1 MHFVVFGGSG
11 DMGRR
16 AALELA
22 RTPGVE
28 RVTVAGRSLASAQR
42 AQSQIVETLLAQD
55 PSRLSACEVAVAAV
69 DAADQE
75 AVARLMDDHHVA
87 VGALGPFYLYE
98 ETMVRA
104 AIDVRTPYVS
114 ICDDGDAAAAA
125 LALDEAAR
133 AKEVPIL
140 TGMGWTPGL
149 SNLLARRAAAQLDQV
164 TAVRIAWAGS
174 SGPAPG
180 PAVVLHT
187 MHIFSGRV
195 ITYTGGR
202 YRQVRAGSDP
212 ERVLFPEPLGA
223 LVVCHV
229 GHPEPLTLPQH
240 LPGVQEVSLKGGVV
254 EPVLHH
260 LAAWSGR
267 LGLTG
272 THRRRERMAHW
283 LRPFIP
289 FFSRIGTGGLDPG
302 AAGLVVRVE
311 GRKDGQPCAIESA
324 AADTID
330 GLTSVPLALG
340 ALWLARNAGQRVGVF
355 PPEADGGPD
364 PEQFLQDLAERGIRV
379 AHNVET

>member
-1 MHFVVFGGSG
+1 
-11 DMGRR
+11 
-16 AALELA
+16 
-22 RTPGVE
+22 
-28 RVTVAGRSLASAQR
+28 
-42 AQSQIVETLLAQD
+42 
-55 PSRLSACEVAVAAV
+55 
-69 DAADQE
+69 
-75 AVARLMDDHHVA
+75 
-87 VGALGPFYLYE
+87 
-98 ETMVRA
+98 MVRA
-104 AIDVRTPYVS
+104 AIEVRKPYVS

-355 PPEADGGPD
+355 PPKPTAAPTPSSSSRTSRSAASASRITWKRKGTTAQRTTARGRGPRAPGPVGGGCPWSPGAPARWRGGPT
-364 PEQFLQDLAERGIRV
+364 PTGCGWWPSTRVGRRPCRWPWSSVAWTCPRGALALSAAALAAGR
-379 AHNVET
+379 